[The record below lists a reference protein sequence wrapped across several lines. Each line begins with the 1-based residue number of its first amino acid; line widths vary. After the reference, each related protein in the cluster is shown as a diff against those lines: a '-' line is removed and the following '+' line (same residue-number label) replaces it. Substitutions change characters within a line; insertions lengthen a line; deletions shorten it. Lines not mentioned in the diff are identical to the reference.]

1 MATPVTLKKREE
13 AKQKAVERKA
23 KSEQY
28 SLSSTNFASYM
39 KNYSVFCNF
48 FCNNI

>member
-13 AKQKAVERKA
+13 AKQKAVERKV

-28 SLSSTNFASYM
+28 SLSSINFPNYI
-39 KNYSVFCNF
+39 KYYSVFF
-48 FCNNI
+48 Y